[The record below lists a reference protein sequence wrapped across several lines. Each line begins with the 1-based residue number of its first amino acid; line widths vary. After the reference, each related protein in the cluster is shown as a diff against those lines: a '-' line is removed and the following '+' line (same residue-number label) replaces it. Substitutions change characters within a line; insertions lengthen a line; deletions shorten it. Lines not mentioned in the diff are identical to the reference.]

1 MALCD
6 MIYLSDWEVIN
17 KRAFKMVKKK
27 KWPKGNLNFQ
37 TSLLME
43 AQNNLNFQTSPLME
57 AQNC

>member
-6 MIYLSDWEVIN
+6 MIYLSDQEVIN

-27 KWPKGNLNFQ
+27 RPKGNLNFQ
-37 TSLLME
+37 TSPLL
-43 AQNNLNFQTSPLME
+43 E